1 MIRVE
6 GKVLKVEGELTAD
19 YLKRIKV
26 PKGIERIDLKNLK
39 KLDTYGATFIALVLK
54 ENNLSLE
61 HVEGSNKHIKLV
73 KLVLE
78 NLKTPEKVPQ
88 KGGFFPLKN
97 VFSFPEFLGMFA
109 IHTLK
114 YFRQFEFSAF
124 LKELQTSGLGSVLI
138 LVSLSFLIGVVI
150 AYQSAVQL
158 RAFGAGIFIVD
169 LVGISTF
176 RELAPLLT
184 GIILAGRVSSGYTA
198 NVGLRK
204 INEEIDA
211 LRVMGL
217 SPVVLLVLP
226 RVLASLIYTPLLT
239 SLSAVAMLFGGAI
252 IAQVFLGIGVEEFFK
267 KLPEAVSR
275 SDLFAGYIKTP
286 FFGVAVA
293 LNGVYYGFL
302 TEPKPESLGYSV
314 MKSVVTGIS
323 VIILMDA
330 IFSILFL
337 RLGI

>member
-1 MIRVE
+1 MIKVE
-6 GKVLKVEGELTAD
+6 GKVLKVEGELTAENIKS
-19 YLKRIKV
+19 LKI
-26 PKGIERIDLKNLK
+26 PKNIEKIDLSDLK
-39 KLDTYGATFIALVLK
+39 KLDTFGATFLALLIK
-54 ENNLSLE
+54 ENNIPLE
-61 HVEGSNKHIKLV
+61 RVEGGEKHVELIKLV
-73 KLVLE
+73 LD
-78 NLKTPEKVPQ
+78 NLKLPKEIPEKKVS
-88 KGGFFPLKN
+88 FSLKN
-97 VFSFPEFLGMFA
+97 LFSFPEFLGLFL
-109 IHTLK
+109 IHSFK
-114 YFRQFEFSAF
+114 YIKQFEFSAF
-124 LKELQTSGLGSVLI
+124 FKELQTSGLGSVLI

-239 SLSAVAMLFGGAI
+239 SLSAVAMLLGGAI

-267 KLPEAVSR
+267 KLPEAVAKE
-275 SDLFAGYIKTP
+275 DLFAGYVKTP
-286 FFGVAVA
+286 FFGVAIA

-302 TEPKPESLGYSV
+302 TDPKPESLGYSV
-314 MKSVVTGIS
+314 MRSVVTGIS
-323 VIILMDA
+323 VIILLDA
-330 IFSILFL
+330 VFSIIFL